1 MARKLLHKPAPLFL
15 FLFFCNVRKI
25 MFLCLVGTSRAGCVR
40 RGLTPGEDAA
50 GRAPCYTPV
59 RLARQK
65 NRVVIQNKNTLEQ
78 QWKLHL
84 QVKRT
89 FSKRR
94 EDSRRGAASHCL
106 FMRQP
111 VSQGLYRFQ
120 AGCAQNCS
128 RCANSRS
135 LYAKL
140 LM

>member
-1 MARKLLHKPAPLFL
+1 
-15 FLFFCNVRKI
+15 
-25 MFLCLVGTSRAGCVR
+25 MFLCLVGTSGAGRVR
-40 RGLTPGEDAA
+40 RGLTLGEDAA
-50 GRAPCYTPV
+50 GRALCYAPV

-65 NRVVIQNKNTLEQ
+65 NQVVIQNKNTLEQ

-111 VSQGLYRFQ
+111 VSQGL
-120 AGCAQNCS
+120 
-128 RCANSRS
+128 
-135 LYAKL
+135 
-140 LM
+140 